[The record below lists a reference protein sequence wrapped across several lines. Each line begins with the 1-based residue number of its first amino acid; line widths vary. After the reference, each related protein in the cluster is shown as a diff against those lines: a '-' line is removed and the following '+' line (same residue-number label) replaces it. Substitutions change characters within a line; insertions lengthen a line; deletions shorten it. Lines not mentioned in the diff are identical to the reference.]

1 MFSCE
6 YCEMFNAT
14 YFEKYQRTA
23 AFDCFSGSLL
33 HRSKGSRSKLYD
45 GFTIQGPSHRPS
57 FLFLS
62 RHISLLTESRPVLEN
77 LGRIRLMSQ
86 LSFYIGYLF
95 LIILDG
101 CRSFTSFLDRF
112 SSFLTLVNT
121 EILNIVRNINYD

>member
-1 MFSCE
+1 MF
-6 YCEMFNAT
+6 
-14 YFEKYQRTA
+14 
-23 AFDCFSGSLL
+23 
-33 HRSKGSRSKLYD
+33 
-45 GFTIQGPSHRPS
+45 
-57 FLFLS
+57 
-62 RHISLLTESRPVLEN
+62 EN
-77 LGRIRLMSQ
+77 LGRIRLMTQ